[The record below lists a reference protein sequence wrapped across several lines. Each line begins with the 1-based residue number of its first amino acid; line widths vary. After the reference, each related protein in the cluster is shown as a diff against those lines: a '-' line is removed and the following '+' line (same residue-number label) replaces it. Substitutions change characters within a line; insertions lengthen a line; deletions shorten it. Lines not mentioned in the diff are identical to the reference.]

1 MPQRISTTV
10 APAEATV
17 PRVAS
22 EWPDAVKPSEAFRCM
37 NPRCVNVALIQR
49 QKARGRPQL
58 FCSSKC
64 RRAYDYERSQLML
77 DQERLAAA
85 LAHPGGSYRQRQA
98 VQSALA
104 TVQRCLS
111 HYAYATNPSSDA

>member
-1 MPQRISTTV
+1 MPQRINTAL
-10 APAEATV
+10 APGEATV

-22 EWPDAVKPSEAFRCM
+22 EWPDAVQPIEAFRCM

-49 QKARGRPQL
+49 LKTRGRPQL

-64 RRAYDYERSQLML
+64 RRAYDYERSQLLL
-77 DQERLAAA
+77 DQERLVSA
-85 LAHPGGSYRQRQA
+85 LARPGGTFRPRKA

-104 TVQRCLS
+104 SVQRCLS
-111 HYAYATNPSSDA
+111 HYAYATSPSSEA